1 LQPIIYPDFKH
12 LRSDHKDMDSDFKE
26 ITHSEKRLLRF
37 HSEVNSVTPK
47 NNFPNV
53 SLAGSAGTI
62 LQQWQWQAIDRWS
75 WSWTMK
81 ASSPIRLAAILS
93 QSGYAAISAYDG
105 EAALETALLMPPEM
119 LITDVV
125 LPGMSGIEL
134 AITIKRV
141 FPDCKIILFSG
152 QAATSDLIDRAR
164 RNGHE
169 FELLSKPLHPSVL
182 LTRLSERLSQR
193 RQQMAVSQ

>member
-47 NNFPNV
+47 NNFPSV
-53 SLAGSAGTI
+53 SLEEVPAP
-62 LQQWQWQAIDRWS
+62 
-75 WSWTMK
+75 
-81 ASSPIRLAAILS
+81 SSNNGNGNYRPVVLVVDDESVITDSLAAILS